1 VTSHPWRFT
10 DMTTGGSSKYR
21 GTKEYCRI
29 FAKLIGAAES
39 GQVMPYKEVGR
50 ILGIKSFGDHYAREV
65 GRVLGE
71 ISEDEHR
78 NGRPML
84 SAIAHNEAG
93 SPGQGFYTCA
103 RDLGLLTSTDHKDEL
118 AFWEIE
124 QRKVYQEWKPVT

>member
-1 VTSHPWRFT
+1 
-10 DMTTGGSSKYR
+10 MTTRGSSKYR

-29 FAKLIGAAES
+29 FARLILAAES
-39 GQVMPYKEVGR
+39 GQIVPYKEVGR

-65 GRVLGE
+65 GQVLGE

-93 SPGQGFYTCA
+93 VPGPGFYVCA
-103 RDLGLLTSTDHKDEL
+103 RNLGLLSSTNLQDEE
-118 AFWEIE
+118 AFWRNE
-124 QRKVYQEWKPVT
+124 QSRVYEEWRPVTC